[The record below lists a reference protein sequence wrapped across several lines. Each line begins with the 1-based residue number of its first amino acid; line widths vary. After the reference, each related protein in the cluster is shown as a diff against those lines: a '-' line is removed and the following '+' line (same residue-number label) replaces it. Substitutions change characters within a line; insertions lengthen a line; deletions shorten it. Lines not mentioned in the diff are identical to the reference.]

1 MTQPVSAGADH
12 SICLFATIRASLP
25 DTLAFGYYHLNTGI
39 DRLYLFFDDPE
50 DPAIGAL
57 EGEKRITCIPCTG
70 AHWQD
75 LVGDLPRAKLSIN
88 VKQEANARMAVQ
100 RARQD
105 GYTWIGHIDSDELVY
120 APGGLRQMLAAIP
133 PEVDIVKFPVLE
145 AVPENQP
152 VQSAFR
158 ELHFFKRARQA
169 VPKNRYIF
177 LDPRE
182 RLPYFFHFVSYRA
195 RQILAGV
202 QGCPIVFQRYI
213 KGHAMGKSIA
223 RTSAPIVSFRSHFP
237 IPLERTRMQINL
249 FSGGTIL
256 HYDFPDFDHWL
267 TKWKSRFATIQQGVV
282 PMKLSI
288 HRQRQFD
295 EFIRVYEQGSE
306 ADLQALFQRTL
317 LVSPRARRILTRM
330 HLATEIH
337 LPAAVFTPPPGE

>member
-1 MTQPVSAGADH
+1 MTQPIPAGADH

-25 DTLAFGYYHLNTGI
+25 DTLAFGYYHLNAGI

-70 AHWQD
+70 AHWQN
-75 LVGDLPRAKLSIN
+75 LVGDLPGAKLSIN

-105 GYTWIGHIDSDELVY
+105 GYAWIGHIDSDELIY
-120 APGGLRQMLAAIP
+120 APGGLRQILAAIP
-133 PEVDIVKFPVLE
+133 PEVEIVKFAVLE
-145 AVPENQP
+145 TVPEDQP
-152 VQSAFR
+152 VQSAFH
-158 ELHFFKRARQA
+158 ELHFFKRARLS
-169 VPKNRYIF
+169 VPKNRF
-177 LDPRE
+177 FVLDRRE
-182 RLPYFFHFVSYRA
+182 TLPYFLAFLSYRI
-195 RQILAGV
+195 RQVLAGV

-223 RTSAPIVSFRSHFP
+223 RTRAPIVSFRSHFP
-237 IPLERTRMQINL
+237 IPLEHKRMQINL

-256 HYDFPDFDHWL
+256 HYDFPDYDRWL
-267 TKWKSRFATIQQGVV
+267 TKWKNRFATIQQGVV

-295 EFIRVYEQGSE
+295 EFIRLYEHGSE

-317 LVSPRARRILTRM
+317 LVPPRARRILTRM
-330 HLATEIH
+330 RLATEIH
-337 LPAAVFTPPPGE
+337 LPSEMFLPPRVD